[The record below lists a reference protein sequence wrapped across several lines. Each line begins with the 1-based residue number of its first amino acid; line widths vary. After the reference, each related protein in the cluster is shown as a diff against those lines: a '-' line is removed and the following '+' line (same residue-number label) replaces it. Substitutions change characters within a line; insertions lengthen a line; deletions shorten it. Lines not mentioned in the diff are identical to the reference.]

1 MFLRR
6 QSRRNR
12 RQGMSA
18 SFVTESLEGRQ
29 LLTTFGNAWDDARG
43 LTVSFPADGTP
54 LGATGN
60 QLRSLLDAS
69 ADRAAWQTAILR
81 AFQTWSEV
89 ADINFGLVADRGDAF
104 GAVGLSSSDP
114 RFGDFRIGAL
124 PLPGVL
130 ANAVPGQAVAGTW
143 SGDIFFSTET
153 NWYLANVGSGHSA
166 AAADGAYDLY
176 SVALHEVGNA
186 LGLADQT
193 AAGSVM
199 SAQYSTAVSGLTAS
213 DVAAIQAIYGERTDP
228 FESQSNNSRGTATVI
243 QLDAAEA
250 AAGVAIRSGSL
261 LNAADSDVYSFVVP
275 EGVTAAAVTLR
286 AQGISL
292 LESELDLRSA
302 AGGRVAV
309 GYSKSI
315 FANDVRVVSAS
326 LQSGATYYVHIDS
339 QKNSDF
345 TSGDYQLELNFHPE
359 SDWLP
364 VNGRQHDAGRYNGRA
379 RLDDADRVDL
389 PGLFAGAILDGETA
403 GNNTFVTATQLETTI
418 GFRDGIH
425 YEAVGTVLGSGD
437 RDFLSFQ
444 APQQAADV
452 LVVRF
457 TPLDGAE
464 VNVQLAVMNANGDRV
479 EALVNRSANGQYEVQ
494 IREPEAGATYVVGMK
509 LEADAA
515 DAPVNYALTADFAVA
530 AAHDQQSSQAQIVAG
545 EIQLGRISSLKSQLF
560 RLDLSNLSEVSG
572 DKVAINVIDLRNQQT
587 VQTVMATAGAT
598 ESIFIWLPEGEY
610 GIAVRGKAAD
620 GGSTAIGYR
629 IDVSVVSD
637 DEGPGYVDPLDPDG
651 STGDQD
657 PYIYEDPYAGTED
670 PYEDPWLDPYF
681 LGGDPWENDPFALFV
696 KEIYYLEIE

>member
-12 RQGMSA
+12 RQGASA
-18 SFVTESLEGRQ
+18 AFVTESLEGRE

-54 LGATGN
+54 LGATGSE
-60 QLRSLLDAS
+60 LRGLLDES
-69 ADRAAWQTAILR
+69 ADRSAWQTAILQ

-130 ANAVPGQAVAGTW
+130 ANAVPRQAVAGTW

-153 NWYLANVGSGHSA
+153 NWYLANVGSGHSTA
-166 AAADGAYDLY
+166 TEGAYDLY
-176 SVALHEVGNA
+176 SVALQEVGNA
-186 LGLADQT
+186 LGLADVD
-193 AAGSVM
+193 APGSVM
-199 SAQYSTAVSGLTAS
+199 SAQYTGAVSGLTAM
-213 DVAAIQAIYGERTDP
+213 DIAAIQAVYGQRTDP
-228 FESQSNNSRGTATVI
+228 FETVSNDSRETATAI
-243 QLDAAEA
+243 QLSGTEA
-250 AAGVAIRSGSL
+250 AAGVAVRSGSL

-309 GYSKSI
+309 GYSKSV
-315 FANDVRVVSAS
+315 FDNDVRVVSAS
-326 LQSGATYYVHIDS
+326 LHAGATYYVHVDS

-345 TSGDYQLELNFHPE
+345 ASGDYQLELNFNPE

-437 RDFLSFQ
+437 RDFLSIQ
-444 APQQAADV
+444 APEQAADV
-452 LVVRF
+452 MVVRF
-457 TPLDGAE
+457 TPLDGVAA
-464 VNVQLAVMNANGDRV
+464 NVHVAVMNSNGGRV
-479 EALVNRSANGQYEVQ
+479 AALVNRSAGGQYEIQ
-494 IREPEAGATYVVGMK
+494 ISEPEAGATYAVGIK
-509 LEADAA
+509 LEAGAEDAA
-515 DAPVNYALTADFAVA
+515 VNYALTADFAVA
-530 AAHDQQSSQAQIVAG
+530 DAHAQTGSQAEIIAG
-545 EIQLGRISSLKSQLF
+545 EIQLGGISSLKSQLF
-560 RLDLSNLSEVSG
+560 KLDLSNLSETDG
-572 DKVAINVIDLRNQQT
+572 DKVAISVIHRRNQQI
-587 VQTVMATAGAT
+587 VQTVMATAGAS
-598 ESIFIWLPEGEY
+598 ESIFVWLPEGEY
-610 GIAVRGKAAD
+610 GVAVQAKSANGDA
-620 GGSTAIGYR
+620 TAVGYR
-629 IDVSVVSD
+629 ISVAVVSD
-637 DEGPGYVDPLDPDG
+637 DEGPGYVDPLDPDPG
-651 STGDQD
+651 TGDQD
-657 PYIYEDPYAGTED
+657 PYIYFDPYVGTED

-681 LGGDPWENDPFALFV
+681 EYDPWETDPFALFV
-696 KEIYYLEIE
+696 KEIYYLEVE